1 MSGASVDNPE
11 VTARAADAPDF
22 VAMRML
28 ENIGE
33 SGAGEDFGDGTKRN
47 EIDDRDSAVGAAGDI
62 GVEVE
67 AGAKEGRTM
76 FAEENDDQRYEENE
90 EKEVDA
96 EVFAM
101 RHVVLRFYMRK

>member
-1 MSGASVDNPE
+1 MIGAGVDDPE
-11 VTARAADAPDF
+11 VTAGAADAPNF

-28 ENIGE
+28 EKVGE

-47 EIDDRDSAVGAAGDI
+47 EIDDCDGAVGAARDI

-67 AGAKEGRTM
+67 TGAKKGRTM
-76 FAEENDDQRYEENE
+76 FAEENDDQRDEENK

-96 EVFAM
+96 EVFDVG
-101 RHVVLRFYMRK
+101 HVMLRFYMK